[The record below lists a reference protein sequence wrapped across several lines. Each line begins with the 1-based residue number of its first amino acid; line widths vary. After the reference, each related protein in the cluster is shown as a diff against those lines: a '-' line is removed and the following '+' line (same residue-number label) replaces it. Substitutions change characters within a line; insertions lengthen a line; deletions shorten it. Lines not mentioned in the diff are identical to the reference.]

1 MSNVLKR
8 HQHTEPAD
16 SAIGFR
22 SIPIFVSCCFFLSG
36 AAGLIYEVL
45 WIRLIDK
52 VIGSAPFAV
61 ATVLTVFM
69 AGLALGS
76 YLAGR
81 TIDRFSSRASLL
93 SLYGKIEIGVGV
105 YAGVL
110 PFLIA
115 AAKPLYRLIYD
126 PLLYQFWCYQ
136 VVAFL
141 GCALLLIVPAGLMGA
156 TLPILCRFYV
166 SHMGHLGARTGWLYG
181 LNTVGAAVGAVLGGF
196 VMVRSLGVWA
206 TLGVAATVNFLVGGL
221 CLLLSRQKGLVLSDH
236 TLPSENEFSRSGA
249 RFVDDRLADRIH
261 NKKMKWGLWLF
272 AVSGFCALAYE
283 VLWTRLLGLIVG
295 PTTYSFTLVI
305 ATFIIGLALGSIIFG
320 RLADRTQRVFLL
332 LILTQLG
339 ASVTALAVSQLL
351 GNSQFLFAKLIHTF
365 QNSFATL
372 ILVQSVVLFS
382 ILLGPTLFLG
392 AAFPLVNRLYV
403 RSMDDLGKSLGTA
416 YALNTVGAIIGS
428 FAAGFLLIP
437 LAGKENGLRLV
448 IMVQFVMAMLAW
460 VMVDSGLRRRN
471 LWLLARTGLLLCYI
485 FLILH
490 FPAWH
495 GDLLSRGWY
504 RDFGAIEHDLGRT
517 GWGSAL
523 WKGSERLA
531 RQRQGLKVVF
541 YGEGIGGFTTVEKEI
556 TSLGT
561 VEYAMYNSG
570 KADASTHGD
579 RSTQTLSAHIPLL
592 FHPQAQSVMVLGLA
606 SGMTPGE
613 VLLYPV
619 KKLDIVEINE
629 QVVNA
634 CRLFFTPW
642 NNHCLDDPRTRLIVQ
657 DGRNHLALT
666 HEKYDVIISEPS
678 NPWMA
683 GLANLYSLEFFQL
696 ARRRLNKNG
705 LFAQW
710 IQSYEMDWDTFSLLG
725 RTFIEVFPE
734 SALVKIGPVD
744 YLLLGFM
751 NSKGFDWQ
759 IAQKNLTFACKS
771 KNVTFPGVNFLV
783 HLILTEDLQALFG
796 PGPLH
801 TDNRPRL
808 EFSAPMKL
816 FSGNINLD
824 SVVSGRHRFSPDTL
838 KIFEANSDTNT
849 LLDLIEFSASANV
862 PLFNVVRLH
871 HLDSGQK
878 ARYKNAVMG
887 YCSQVQVP
895 SYDIFGDSE
904 LKTCCAEL
912 QIDRIQKRILT
923 EGSRTVDHYNLGLS
937 LIAAGLK
944 DEACREFRTTI
955 HLDPWHEGGHTA
967 LGLLMAQ
974 TEKLDEAARYF
985 SRVMEIAPHK
995 AAPYKYLGMV
1005 KLRQDEPTQ
1014 AITNLSKALQLYSE
1028 DPVVFNELGLAYLR
1042 QGNYREAIDSFSQAL
1057 TKSPRDAESHHN
1069 LAIAY
1074 YRLRDLQKAREHFL
1088 AALQIDPANADTR
1101 YNLEKIEKQIS
1112 VGKSASAGLD

>member
-1 MSNVLKR
+1 MLNVSKR

-16 SAIGFR
+16 GTMGFR

-45 WIRLIDK
+45 WVRLIDK

-81 TIDRFSSRASLL
+81 CIDRFSSRASLL
-93 SLYGKIEIGVGV
+93 SLYGKIEIAVGA

-110 PFLIA
+110 PFLIG
-115 AAKPLYRLIYD
+115 AAKPFYGLIYD
-126 PLLYQFWCYQ
+126 PLLHQFWCYQ
-136 VVAFL
+136 AVAFL
-141 GCALLLIVPAGLMGA
+141 GCTLLLIVPTGLMGA
-156 TLPILCRFYV
+156 TLPVLCRFYV
-166 SHMGHLGARTGWLYG
+166 NHMGHLGTRTGWLYG
-181 LNTVGAAVGAVLGGF
+181 LNTVGAAMGAVLCGF
-196 VMVRSLGVWA
+196 VLVRSLGVWA
-206 TLGVAATVNFLVGGL
+206 TLGLAASVNFLVGGS
-221 CLLLSRQKGLVLSDH
+221 CLLLSRQKWPVLSDQ
-236 TLPSENEFSRSGA
+236 TVRSGNQFSRSDA
-249 RFVDDRLADRIH
+249 RSVDNPLADRIH
-261 NKKMKWGLWLF
+261 KRKKKWGLWLF

-332 LILTQLG
+332 LILTQIG

-351 GNSQFLFAKLIHTF
+351 GNTQFVFAKLIHTF

-372 ILVQSVVLFS
+372 ILVQSVVLFG

-403 RSMDDLGKSLGTA
+403 HSIDDLGKSLGTA
-416 YALNTVGAIIGS
+416 YALNTVGAILGS

-437 LAGKENGLRLV
+437 LVGKENGLRLV
-448 IMVQFVMAMLAW
+448 IVTQFAMAMLAW
-460 VMVDSGLRRRN
+460 VVAGSGGRRRN
-471 LWLLARTGLLLCYI
+471 IGLFAGAGLLLCYM

-490 FPAWH
+490 FPAWQ

-504 RDFGAIEHDLGRT
+504 RDFGAIEHDLDRT
-517 GWGSAL
+517 GWARAL
-523 WKGSERLA
+523 WNGSERLA
-531 RQRQGLKVVF
+531 RQRQGLEVVF

-592 FHPQAQSVMVLGLA
+592 FHPRAQSVMVLGLA

-629 QVVNA
+629 QVVKA

-683 GLANLYSLEFFQL
+683 GLANLYSLDFFQML
-696 ARRRLNKNG
+696 RERLNKKG

-725 RTFIEVFPE
+725 RTFTEVFPD
-734 SALVKIGPVD
+734 SALVKIGPAD
-744 YLLLGFM
+744 YLLVGFM
-751 NSKGFDWQ
+751 NSKGFDWRT
-759 IAQKNLTFACKS
+759 AQKNLTFARKS
-771 KNVTFPGVNFLV
+771 KNVIFPGVNFLV
-783 HLILTEDLQALFG
+783 HLILSQDLQALFG
-796 PGPLH
+796 PGLLH

-824 SVVSGRHRFSPDTL
+824 SAVSGRHRFSPDTL
-838 KIFEANSDTNT
+838 KIFEANRDTHT
-849 LLDLIEFSASANV
+849 LLDVVEFSASANV
-862 PLFNVVRLH
+862 PLFNMVRLN
-871 HLDSGQK
+871 HLDSEQR
-878 ARYKNAVMG
+878 ARYKNAVMC
-887 YCSQVQVP
+887 YCTHVQVP

-912 QIDRIQKRILT
+912 QIDRIRQRILT
-923 EGSRTVDHYNLGLS
+923 QGSRTVDHYNLGLS

-944 DEACREFRTTI
+944 DEAAREFRTTI
-955 HLDPWHEGGHTA
+955 RLDPWHEGGHTA
-967 LGLLMAQ
+967 LGLLLAQ
-974 TEKLDEAARYF
+974 TGKLDEAARCF
-985 SRVMEIAPHK
+985 SRVLEMAPHK

-1005 KLRQDEPTQ
+1005 QLRQNEPTQ
-1014 AITNLSKALQLYSE
+1014 AITNLTKALQLHSE
-1028 DPVVFNELGLAYLR
+1028 DPVTFNELGLAYL
-1042 QGNYREAIDSFSQAL
+1042 QQDNYREAIRSFSQAL
-1057 TKSPRDAESHHN
+1057 SKSPRNAESHHN
-1069 LAIAY
+1069 LAVAY
-1074 YRLRDLQKAREHFL
+1074 YRLKNLEKAREHFL
-1088 AALQIDPANADTR
+1088 AALQIDPTNTYTR
-1101 YNLEKIEKQIS
+1101 YGLEKIEKQIS
-1112 VGKSASAGLD
+1112 VGKSASVGP

>member
-1 MSNVLKR
+1 M
-8 HQHTEPAD
+8 
-16 SAIGFR
+16 GFR
-22 SIPIFVSCCFFLSG
+22 SLPVFVSCCFFLSG

-45 WIRLIDK
+45 WVRLIDK

-69 AGLALGS
+69 AGLALGG

-81 TIDRFSSRASLL
+81 YIDRFSSKAVLL
-93 SLYGKIEIGVGV
+93 SLYGKIEMGVGA
-105 YAGVL
+105 YAVVL

-115 AAKPLYRLIYD
+115 AAKPFYGLIYD
-126 PLLYQFWCYQ
+126 PLLCRFWCYQ
-136 VVAFL
+136 GIAFL
-141 GCALLLIVPAGLMGA
+141 GCVLLLIVPSGLMGA
-156 TLPILCRFYV
+156 TLPVLCRFYV
-166 SHMGHLGARTGWLYG
+166 NHMGHLGARTGWLYG
-181 LNTVGAAVGAVLGGF
+181 LNTVGAAVGAVLCGF
-196 VMVRSLGVWA
+196 VLVKNLGVWA
-206 TLGVAATVNFLVGGL
+206 TLGVAASVNFLVGGA
-221 CLLLSRQKGLVLSDH
+221 CLLLSRQKWPGL
-236 TLPSENEFSRSGA
+236 SENTVPSGNKFSRSGA
-249 RFVDDRLADRIH
+249 RSVESRLANSIR
-261 NKKMKWGLWLF
+261 KRKMKWGLWIF

-320 RLADRTQRVFLL
+320 QLADRTRNVFTL

-339 ASVTALAVSQLL
+339 ASVAALAVSHLL

-365 QNSFATL
+365 QNSFTTL
-372 ILVQSVVLFS
+372 ILVQSAVLFGV
-382 ILLGPTLFLG
+382 LLGPTVFLG

-403 RSMDDLGKSLGTA
+403 HSMDDLGKSLGTA
-416 YALNTVGAIIGS
+416 YAINTVGAIIGS

-437 LAGKENGLRLV
+437 LVGKENGLRLV
-448 IMVQFVMAMLAW
+448 IMTQFAVTVLAW
-460 VMVDSGLRRRN
+460 IVASSGVRRRN
-471 LWLLARTGLLLCYI
+471 LGLFAGASLMLCYI
-485 FLILH
+485 LLILR
-490 FPAWH
+490 FPAWQ

-504 RDFGAIEHDLGRT
+504 RDFGAIEHDLDRT
-517 GWGSAL
+517 GWGRAL

-531 RQRQGLKVVF
+531 RQRQGLEVVF

-579 RSTQTLSAHIPLL
+579 RSTQTLSAHIPML
-592 FHPQAQSVMVLGLA
+592 FHSQAQNVMVLGLA

-634 CRLFFTPW
+634 CRFFFTPW
-642 NNHCLDDPRTRLIVQ
+642 NNDCLSDPRTRLIVQ

-683 GLANLYSLEFFQL
+683 GLANLYSLEFFRL
-696 ARRRLNKNG
+696 VRGHLNKNG
-705 LFAQW
+705 IFAQW

-725 RTFIEVFPE
+725 RTFTEVFPD

-759 IAQKNLTFACKS
+759 TAQKNLTFARNS
-771 KNVTFPGVNFLV
+771 KTVTFPGVNFLV
-783 HLILTEDLQALFG
+783 HLILTEDLKAFFG
-796 PGPLH
+796 PGLLH
-801 TDNRPRL
+801 TDNRPSL

-816 FSGNINLD
+816 FSGNINLE
-824 SVVSGRHRFSPDTL
+824 SAVSGPHRFSPDTL
-838 KIFEANSDTNT
+838 KVLEANSDTDT

-862 PLFNVVRLH
+862 PLFNMVRLNQ
-871 HLDSGQK
+871 LDSQQK
-878 ARYKNAVMG
+878 ARYRNAVMG

-895 SYDIFGDSE
+895 SYDIFGDTE
-904 LKTCCAEL
+904 LKVCCAEL
-912 QIDRIQKRILT
+912 QVDRIRQRILT
-923 EGSRTVDHYNLGLS
+923 EGSRTVDHYNLGIS

-944 DEACREFRTTI
+944 DEAAREFRTTI
-955 HLDPWHEGGHTA
+955 RLDPWHEGGHTA
-967 LGLLMAQ
+967 LGLLLAQ
-974 TEKLDEAARYF
+974 TGKLDEAGRCF
-985 SRVMEIAPHK
+985 SRVLEIAPHTS
-995 AAPYKYLGMV
+995 APYKYLGMV
-1005 KLRQDEPTQ
+1005 KLRQNEPAQ
-1014 AITNLSKALQLYSE
+1014 AVTNLSKALQLHSE
-1028 DPVVFNELGLAYLR
+1028 DPVIFNELGLAYLW
-1042 QGNYREAIDSFSQAL
+1042 QGNYREAIHSFAQAL
-1057 TKSPRDAESHHN
+1057 TQRPRDAESHHN
-1069 LAIAY
+1069 LAMAY
-1074 YRLRDLQKAREHFL
+1074 YRLKDLQKAREHFL
-1088 AALQIDPANADTR
+1088 AALQIDPANAQTR

-1112 VGKSASAGLD
+1112 AGKSASVRP